1 MTPPPSEA
9 EALMPGEA
17 MPDTETAPDETS
29 EILERVIA
37 SKPKPRPARARA
49 LFRKVP
55 WLPLFTVVLPTAI
68 AILYFGV
75 FASDIFISESHFI
88 VRSAQRPQTSGLSQL
103 LTTGSMERAQ
113 DDTYTVQDFMRS
125 RDAMKR
131 IDATHGLR
139 KLYAG
144 PSIDRIARFDGLGVD
159 GSEEALFKY
168 YSQKIVVV
176 DFDATTGVSMVR
188 VHGFHADEA
197 QKINEQL
204 LQMSETL
211 LNDLNERARQDMIQ
225 FAQKEVDL
233 AQEKARAATLA
244 LSNYRSEHA
253 VFDPERQGTIQLQAM
268 TKLQDE
274 LIATTV
280 QLTQVKTL
288 SPDNPQIPALEKRLI
303 SIRQAIGEE
312 SGKVTGGKGSL
323 VGKSADYERL
333 AMDRT
338 FAEKQL
344 ATALTALEQARS
356 DAQHKQLYLE
366 RIAQPSLPD
375 VGLEPRRF
383 RSIIATFIVG
393 LLAWGILS
401 MLIAGIREHR
411 D

>member
-1 MTPPPSEA
+1 
-9 EALMPGEA
+9 
-17 MPDTETAPDETS
+17 
-29 EILERVIA
+29 
-37 SKPKPRPARARA
+37 
-49 LFRKVP
+49 
-55 WLPLFTVVLPTAI
+55 
-68 AILYFGV
+68 
-75 FASDIFISESHFI
+75 
-88 VRSAQRPQTSGLSQL
+88 
-103 LTTGSMERAQ
+103 
-113 DDTYTVQDFMRS
+113 MRS

-131 IDATHGLR
+131 VDESHGLR
-139 KLYAG
+139 KLYAARHL
-144 PSIDRIARFDGLGVD
+144 DRIARFDGFGLD

-176 DFDATTGVSMVR
+176 DFDATTGVSTVR
-188 VHGFHADEA
+188 VHGFEAANA

-204 LQMSETL
+204 LQMSERL
-211 LNDLNERARQDMIQ
+211 LNELNERARQDMIQ
-225 FAQKEVDL
+225 FAQKEVDV

-244 LSNYRSEHA
+244 LSSYRSEHS

-288 SPDNPQIPALEKRLI
+288 TPDNPQIPALEKKLA
-303 SIRQAIGEE
+303 SIKQAIGEE

-323 VGKSADYERL
+323 SGKAGDYERL
-333 AMDRT
+333 AMDRA

-375 VGLEPRRF
+375 IGLEPRRI
-383 RSIIATFIVG
+383 RSVFATFIVG

>member
-1 MTPPPSEA
+1 MTPPPPDA
-9 EALMPGEA
+9 DALLPGDA
-17 MPDTETAPDETS
+17 VPETAKVVD
-29 EILERVIA
+29 
-37 SKPKPRPARARA
+37 KPEERPATKAKSKR
-49 LFRKVP
+49 RKIP
-55 WLPLFTVVLPTAI
+55 WLPLLTVVLPTTFAV
-68 AILYFGV
+68 LYFGV
-75 FASDIFISESHFI
+75 FASDIYISESHFI
-88 VRSAQRPQTSGLSQL
+88 VRSAQRPQTSGLSAL
-103 LTTGSMERAQ
+103 LTTGSLARAQ

-131 IDATHGLR
+131 VDTTHGLR
-139 KLYAG
+139 KLYAAQHR
-144 PSIDRIARFDGLGVD
+144 DRIARFDGFGLD

-176 DFDATTGVSMVR
+176 DFDATTGVSAVR
-188 VHGFHADEA
+188 VHGFEAENA

-211 LNDLNERARQDMIQ
+211 LNELNERARKDMIQ

-233 AQEKARAATLA
+233 AQEKARVATLA
-244 LSNYRSEHA
+244 LSEYRSEKG

-288 SPDNPQIPALEKRLI
+288 TPDNPQIPALEKRLL

-323 VGKSADYERL
+323 VGKAADYERL
-333 AMDRT
+333 AMERT

-375 VGLEPRRF
+375 VGLEPRRL

>member
-1 MTPPPSEA
+1 MTPPPPDA
-9 EALMPGEA
+9 DALLPGEA
-17 MPDTETAPDETS
+17 VPETQAPVVEEKVAD
-29 EILERVIA
+29 A
-37 SKPKPRPARARA
+37 KPRPARRA
-49 LFRKVP
+49 DVRSVLRKIP
-55 WLPLFTVVLPTAI
+55 WLPLLTVVLPTTLAV
-68 AILYFGV
+68 LYFGV
-75 FASDIFISESHFI
+75 FASDVFISESHFI
-88 VRSAQRPQTSGLSQL
+88 VRSAQRPQTSGLSAL
-103 LTTGSMERAQ
+103 LTTGSLARAQ

-131 IDATHGLR
+131 VDATHGLR
-139 KLYAG
+139 RLYAA
-144 PSIDRIARFDGLGVD
+144 PQVDRIARFDGFGFD

-176 DFDATTGVSMVR
+176 DFDATTGVSAVR
-188 VHGFHADEA
+188 VHGFDAANA

-204 LQMSETL
+204 LEMSEKL

-233 AQEKARAATLA
+233 AQDKARTATLA
-244 LSNYRSEHA
+244 LSAYRSEKG
-253 VFDPERQGTIQLQAM
+253 VFDPERQGTMQLQAM

-288 SPDNPQIPALEKRLI
+288 TPDNPQIPALEKRLV
-303 SIRQAIGEE
+303 SIRQAIAEE

-323 VGKSADYERL
+323 VGKAADYERL

-375 VGLEPRRF
+375 IGVEPRRI
-383 RSIIATFIVG
+383 RSIFATFIVG

>member
-9 EALMPGEA
+9 EALLPGEA
-17 MPDTETAPDETS
+17 VPETEAPAE
-29 EILERVIA
+29 EKPA
-37 SKPKPRPARARA
+37 SVKKVAESKPRPVRPSRLRA
-49 LFRKVP
+49 LFRKIP
-55 WLPLFTVVLPTAI
+55 WLPIFTVIIPTTLS
-68 AILYFGV
+68 ILYFGV

-88 VRSAQRPQTSGLSQL
+88 VRSAQRPQTSGLTAL
-103 LTTGSMERAQ
+103 LTTGSLSRAQ

-131 IDATHGLR
+131 VDQAHGLR
-139 KLYAG
+139 KIYAA
-144 PSIDRIARFDGLGVD
+144 PHLDRIARFDGFGLD

-168 YSQKIVVV
+168 YSQKVVIV
-176 DFDATTGVSMVR
+176 DFDPTTGVSTVR
-188 VHGFHADEA
+188 VHGFEATNA

-211 LNDLNERARQDMIQ
+211 LNELNERARQDMIQ
-225 FAQKEVDL
+225 FAQKEVDI
-233 AQEKARAATLA
+233 AQEKARTATLA
-244 LSNYRSEHA
+244 LSAYRSEKG

-280 QLTQVKTL
+280 QLTQLKT
-288 SPDNPQIPALEKRLI
+288 PDNPQIPALEKRLI

-323 VGKSADYERL
+323 VGKAADYERL

-375 VGLEPRRF
+375 VGLEPRRI
-383 RSIIATFIVG
+383 RSVIATFIVG